1 MTVEDLPTACCAA
14 EAPKD
19 LLAHKCMYGKLGLH
33 CHIQS
38 VTLSSTY
45 NMRRRDRLWKHLSGN
60 PATSASP
67 QLVPHRPVVPA
78 VPNTTNTN
86 TATGTSENQESRNCA
101 LKLAI
106 EKHLDALPEADK
118 DVFRESSKKLTE
130 DDLILHIKA
139 CDASHERHSRFRP
152 QAETLSKFLGLLDRF
167 MAGIAIGVQANPDI
181 SSIIVG
187 AVRVVI
193 DLAINFVTFF
203 TRLSEIFSR
212 FGDFLGPLTEY
223 AKASEQKTLVRETLA
238 NVYGDLLR
246 LCTQARN
253 VFIDERGV
261 ERKRASWRVF
271 WRIQWVP
278 FEEEFGKI
286 ESDLQHHLD
295 VLRHSTQAMGI
306 NASLEASRAEKERR
320 IRERGSSLMISD
332 RITVADTD

>member
-1 MTVEDLPTACCAA
+1 M
-14 EAPKD
+14 
-19 LLAHKCMYGKLGLH
+19 
-33 CHIQS
+33 
-38 VTLSSTY
+38 
-45 NMRRRDRLWKHLSGN
+45 
-60 PATSASP
+60 
-67 QLVPHRPVVPA
+67 PHRPVLPA
-78 VPNTTNTN
+78 VPNAQTPTGPPNTTNAN
-86 TATGTSENQESRNCA
+86 TAAGASEKEASRNCA

-106 EKHLDALPEADK
+106 EKHLDALPEAEK
-118 DVFRESSKKLTE
+118 EVFREASKKMTE
-130 DDLILHIKA
+130 DNLILDIKA
-139 CDASHERHSRFRP
+139 CDARHEHQSRFRP
-152 QAETLSKFLGLLDRF
+152 QAETLSKFLSLLDRF

-193 DLAINFVTFF
+193 DLAVNFVKFF
-203 TRLSEIFSR
+203 TRLSEMLSR

-223 AKASEQKTLVRETLA
+223 AKASEQKILVRDTLA

-246 LCTQARN
+246 LCTQARR

-261 ERKRASWRVF
+261 ERKRTSWRVF

-306 NASLEASRAEKERR
+306 NASLEACRAEKERR
-320 IRERGSSLMISD
+320 TRERGSSFMISN
-332 RITVADTD
+332 RITAGDAY